1 MNGEAGGAG
10 GGDGWA
16 SEGAD
21 QALGL
26 ARCKGERAAR
36 VGGSVLGQEGGQS
49 GLQSV
54 VEVWR
59 ARPALGPPTHQP
71 WWRDGPSPVV
81 LNSCM

>member
-1 MNGEAGGAG
+1 MNGQGGGAG
-10 GGDGWA
+10 GVDGWV
-16 SEGAD
+16 SDGAD
-21 QALGL
+21 RALGL

-54 VEVWR
+54 VEAWY
-59 ARPALGPPTHQP
+59 ARPALGPLTHQP

-81 LNSCM
+81 LNSCL